1 MTSTATPPR
10 KGGPG
15 APGNQYVL
23 DLPYE
28 NALSRADFI
37 AAPANEAALGW
48 IERWPDWPA
57 AALAIHGPAG
67 AGKSHLARIWL
78 DHARAIELAPEALSQ
93 DGPTEL
99 PGDRRAV
106 LIDGADRAAEEP
118 LLHLFNMIGEQG
130 GSLLLVAREP
140 PSRWGIGLADLRSRL
155 VAVPTVGVAAPDAD
169 LIGAV
174 LTKLFADRR
183 RPVSRELISFLTLR
197 LPRSFAAAQQA
208 VVALDHA
215 ATAEFRPLTV
225 PLASLVLK
233 LQAEEEDAPTSPPAA
248 HRSA

>member
-1 MTSTATPPR
+1 MTSTVTPPR
-10 KGGPG
+10 RGGPG
-15 APGNQYVL
+15 APGDQYVL
-23 DLPYE
+23 DLQYE
-28 NALSRADFI
+28 NALSQADFV

-57 AALAIHGPAG
+57 AAVAIHGPAG
-67 AGKSHLARIWL
+67 AGKSHLAQIWL
-78 DHARAIELAPEALSQ
+78 DRARAVELTPEALSQ

-99 PGDRRAV
+99 SGDRRAV

-118 LLHLFNMIGEQG
+118 LLHLFNMVREQG

-155 VAVPTVGVAAPDAD
+155 VALPAVGVAAPDAA

-174 LTKLFADRR
+174 LAKLFSDRR
-183 RPVSRELISFLTLR
+183 RPVSRELISYLTLR

-225 PLASLVLK
+225 PLAGQVLK
-233 LQAEEEDAPTSPPAA
+233 LQAEEEEAPTSPPTA
-248 HRSA
+248 HPSA